1 MHCES
6 LTNYQRSSGVGDY
19 GKTQSTAALPSDVTN
34 VAFQQIMGGYQ
45 HSWLHNEPGSLSP
58 ANKQFVEL
66 SSASEG
72 PLQAAMY
79 AMDMLR
85 VGYLLISENGVVL
98 SLNNVA
104 NGILGSQTCLNMQE
118 GRLICKNSSDNSQL
132 HKSVMKA
139 AQVLSPSKNADVT
152 CDPVHMLLPLDR
164 QDAVLS
170 MALFPAHG
178 SNHRSARE
186 NSNVVMVITLDD
198 VAQILSESFLSSS
211 FGMTR
216 AEARLTQ
223 LLARGRTLQ
232 EAAECLCLSIHTI
245 RSQLRAILAKTGARR
260 QAELVSQVWRARWLR
275 IG

>member
-1 MHCES
+1 MQCES
-6 LTNYQRSSGVGDY
+6 LANYQRSSGVGDHS
-19 GKTQSTAALPSDVTN
+19 KAQRTAALPSDESN
-34 VAFQQIMGGYQ
+34 AASQQTMDGYQ
-45 HSWLHNEPGSLSP
+45 HRWLNNEPGSLIP
-58 ANKQFVEL
+58 AEHFVEL
-66 SSASEG
+66 SSVGEG

-85 VGYLLISENGVVL
+85 VGYLLISENGIVL
-98 SLNNVA
+98 SLNNA
-104 NGILGSQTCLNMQE
+104 AKAILGCQTCLNMKE
-118 GRLICKNSSDNSQL
+118 RRLICKNSSDNNQL

-139 AQVLSPSKNADVT
+139 AQVLSPSENADVT
-152 CDPVHMLLPLDR
+152 CDPVHMLLPLDG

-170 MALFPAHG
+170 MALFPVHE
-178 SNHRSARE
+178 SNHRGARE

-198 VAQILSESFLSSS
+198 VAQILSESFLSSL

-223 LLARGRTLQ
+223 LLARGCTLQ
-232 EAAECLCLSIHTI
+232 ESAEYLCLSIHTI